1 MNNRKGISLIMLII
15 TIVLAL
21 ILVMSTA
28 AVVGN
33 AINNSRITTFAS
45 DVLEVQDALKSY
57 YIQNDVIPVLGD
69 EKVYSQLEIEDFL
82 ENAKQI
88 ALFEEELSLN
98 GDFND
103 NRNLGAFYILD
114 IGALGVE
121 QTARGLQEQENDV
134 YVASYPSMN
143 VYYLKGLSTRKTTY
157 FSMSPRLSSLIKN
170 FNKKTEEIS
179 TEITT
184 QTVDGITVKKLK
196 KKWTNILGMTIET
209 NIANADESLY
219 LSVQGGNEVLLPTK
233 VGQNILKLNS
243 LTKVFSS
250 DGTETN
256 LNTDLSKYDTA
267 NQNDKYIEIT
277 KKQGENVVGKIAIS
291 ISNYEIELPTLK
303 SDIKLYPSEEYN
315 LATFYVGD
323 NISGVKEVRY
333 EYLTKFDIQGFPQ
346 QYYTGVTEY
355 ESSYI
360 KARGKK
366 ATVSEDGYVEIKIPK
381 EIEGIEVRI
390 FDNASNASERITI
403 GNKRDIYVG
412 ANPKSLSTTKAIFDF
427 VFNSTSK
434 ITDAIAYI
442 SNNGVDFI
450 NGTKLFVPEPT
461 SSVAIVENISFN
473 NLTNINDTI
482 YVKITAT
489 DENKNTE
496 TRVQKFNIFDVNDSE
511 QINSVIPGVPVD
523 KDTPYT
529 TTNSNG
535 GKDTAII
542 PEGFK
547 VSEIKSEQT
556 IETGL
561 VVIAPDDSE
570 FVWVPVPENEL
581 NLFAEQDG
589 TSDESG
595 NPNMRGKLWEFTK
608 DGPNTGT
615 EIPYSSTGYREP
627 DIVTG
632 YDNDTNNLN
641 TINTILGISLKN
653 ATDLKNL
660 MQKEYN
666 EIYNSV
672 KEYHGFY
679 IGRYE
684 TGDLSKDKVVSKKG
698 NEDIGNQ
705 TWYTMY
711 AKEKKYATQLTGTK
725 IKSNMI
731 YGSQWDAT
739 MRWFAKSSNNFV
751 KTYPVNAQ
759 NSINANFSGERKPT
773 GSVGSVNNIY
783 DMAGNMHDWVVGA
796 LAHYG
801 RMLRGWGYNVSSD
814 YSMAGSYTYNVPSY
828 TYNDC
833 TSRMSLYIPASSSV
847 TEKTYIKNG
856 LILHLDGINNTGS
869 GHSNTSTIWKDLSG
883 NNNNNGTVTG
893 ATWGN
898 TGLTFDG
905 IDDWVSIKELN
916 YPEVS
921 LEVVFKDN
929 SIPDNSH
936 HYMFCNM
943 EQGGYGLGNN
953 GSNGLVGQ
961 VCVNNEYQYLSI
973 DNFDSTIKNTLTI
986 TSNGKESKLYLNG
999 NLAKSIIVENGIIS
1013 YPNNNTIMALGT
1025 NPEGSTNIQL
1035 ESYKG
1040 NIFSA
1045 RMYNRV
1051 LTEQE
1056 IKNNYEIDKS
1066 RFGM

>member
-69 EKVYSQLEIEDFL
+69 EKVYSQFEIEDFL

-267 NQNDKYIEIT
+267 NQNDKYIEII
-277 KKQGENVVGKIAIS
+277 KKQSGNVVGKIAVS

-303 SDIKLYPSEEYN
+303 SDIKLHPSEEYN

-323 NISGVKEVRY
+323 NISGIKEVRY

-547 VSEIKSEQT
+547 VSEIKNEQT

-759 NSINANFSGERKPT
+759 NSINANYSGSQKPT

-801 RMLRGWGYNVSSD
+801 RVLRGWGYNDSTD
-814 YSMAGSYTYNVPSY
+814 YSNAGSYTYNVPSFS
-828 TYNDC
+828 YNDC
-833 TSRMSLYIPASSSV
+833 TSRLSLYIPASSSV
-847 TEKTYIKNG
+847 TEKTYVKNG

-869 GHSNTSTIWKDLSG
+869 SHSNTSTIWKDLSG
-883 NNNNNGTVTG
+883 NNNDGTIKGASWINNGL
-893 ATWGN
+893 A
-898 TGLTFDG
+898 FDG
-905 IDDWVSIKELN
+905 VNDWVPIKELN
-916 YPEVS
+916 YPEFTA
-921 LEVVFKDN
+921 EVTFSVNKLDGSENGIRIICNHQTGGFDIEINNNNIACFPYINGEYKSMRDN
-929 SIPDNSH
+929 SEIIINKK
-936 HYMFCNM
+936 YNA
-943 EQGGYGLGNN
+943 
-953 GSNGLVGQ
+953 
-961 VCVNNEYQYLSI
+961 
-973 DNFDSTIKNTLTI
+973 TI
-986 TSNGKESKLYLNG
+986 TTNGVESKLYVNG
-999 NLAKSIIVENGIIS
+999 TLISSISVKDGVIG
-1013 YPNNNTIMALGT
+1013 YPLNNTVVTLGA
-1025 NPEGSTNIQL
+1025 NP
-1035 ESYKG
+1035 KG
-1040 NIFSA
+1040 TSAEAQFFNGTIYSA

-1051 LTEQE
+1051 LTKQE

>member
-303 SDIKLYPSEEYN
+303 SDIKLHPSEEYN

-427 VFNSTSK
+427 IFNSTSK

-883 NNNNNGTVTG
+883 NNNNGTVTG

>member
-427 VFNSTSK
+427 IFNSTSK

-547 VSEIKSEQT
+547 VSEIKNEQT

-561 VVIAPDDSE
+561 VVIAPDGSE

-801 RMLRGWGYNVSSD
+801 RILRGWGYNDSTD
-814 YSMAGSYTYNVPSY
+814 YSNAGSYTYNVPIYS
-828 TYNDC
+828 YNDC
-833 TSRMSLYIPASSSV
+833 TSRMSLYIKDPYISSKANEIICSISAGDTLVRNYYKYNDEEAITGIMFFRYSNGIEYTAPLLVSKSKDAV
-847 TEKTYIKNG
+847 TYYTNYDKKPETSSGSIQYKGETYYYSSIG
-856 LILHLDGINNTGS
+856 QWFEFFDYITYFPVINTTNT
-869 GHSNTSTIWKDLSG
+869 
-883 NNNNNGTVTG
+883 
-893 ATWGN
+893 
-898 TGLTFDG
+898 
-905 IDDWVSIKELN
+905 
-916 YPEVS
+916 
-921 LEVVFKDN
+921 
-929 SIPDNSH
+929 
-936 HYMFCNM
+936 MFTNM
-943 EQGGYGLGNN
+943 E
-953 GSNGLVGQ
+953 
-961 VCVNNEYQYLSI
+961 
-973 DNFDSTIKNTLTI
+973 D
-986 TSNGKESKLYLNG
+986 
-999 NLAKSIIVENGIIS
+999 A
-1013 YPNNNTIMALGT
+1013 ALRLL
-1025 NPEGSTNIQL
+1025 Q
-1035 ESYKG
+1035 
-1040 NIFSA
+1040 
-1045 RMYNRV
+1045 MY
-1051 LTEQE
+1051 
-1056 IKNNYEIDKS
+1056 YEE
-1066 RFGM
+1066 

>member
-69 EKVYSQLEIEDFL
+69 EKVYSQFEIEDFL

-267 NQNDKYIEIT
+267 NQNDKYIEII
-277 KKQGENVVGKIAIS
+277 KKQGGNVVGKIAVS

-323 NISGVKEVRY
+323 NISGIKEVRY

-412 ANPKSLSTTKAIFDF
+412 ANPKSLTTTKAIFDF
-427 VFNSTSK
+427 IFNSTSK

-511 QINSVIPGVPVD
+511 QINSVIPGVTVD

-589 TSDESG
+589 TSDETGS
-595 NPNMRGKLWEFTK
+595 PNMRGKLWEFTK

-801 RMLRGWGYNVSSD
+801 RILRGWGYNDSTD
-814 YSMAGSYTYNVPSY
+814 YSNAGSYTYNVPIYS
-828 TYNDC
+828 YNDC
-833 TSRMSLYIPASSSV
+833 TSRMSLYIKDPYISSKANEIICSISAGDTLVRNYYKYNDEEAITGIMFFRYSNGIEYTAPLLVSKSKDAV
-847 TEKTYIKNG
+847 TYYTNYDKKPETSSGSIQYKGETYYYSSIG
-856 LILHLDGINNTGS
+856 QWFEFFDYTTYFPVINTTNT
-869 GHSNTSTIWKDLSG
+869 
-883 NNNNNGTVTG
+883 
-893 ATWGN
+893 
-898 TGLTFDG
+898 
-905 IDDWVSIKELN
+905 
-916 YPEVS
+916 
-921 LEVVFKDN
+921 
-929 SIPDNSH
+929 
-936 HYMFCNM
+936 MFTNM
-943 EQGGYGLGNN
+943 E
-953 GSNGLVGQ
+953 
-961 VCVNNEYQYLSI
+961 
-973 DNFDSTIKNTLTI
+973 D
-986 TSNGKESKLYLNG
+986 
-999 NLAKSIIVENGIIS
+999 A
-1013 YPNNNTIMALGT
+1013 ALRLL
-1025 NPEGSTNIQL
+1025 Q
-1035 ESYKG
+1035 
-1040 NIFSA
+1040 
-1045 RMYNRV
+1045 MY
-1051 LTEQE
+1051 
-1056 IKNNYEIDKS
+1056 YEE
-1066 RFGM
+1066 